1 MAFFSIASISDVSTF
16 DVDTSGALQLN
27 SSAGAISIGNDDI
40 DQAINIGTQGERT
53 ISVGTGAFADTINIG
68 NATGATAVA
77 ITSGTG
83 SIALASTGTGD
94 ITINSDDTL
103 LLDAVGVLELN
114 SSAGAINIGSDDN
127 DQAINIGAQG
137 ERSISIGTGAFADV
151 IIIGNVT
158 GATSIA
164 LNSGTGGIALA
175 STGTGDITIDSDD
188 TLLLDSDGILELNSS
203 GGIISIGNDA
213 DAFNINVGTGGAA
226 RTITVGNVTGA
237 TGVVINSGTGGVSL
251 ASTGAGEITLDSS
264 ADINLDA
271 GGADIVLKDDGTQ
284 FGGFSQDSGE
294 LVIKSSSSATTALT
308 FSGANITTG
317 GTLTLG
323 STSAITAGSYSGN
336 AILVS
341 DSGVVKHMTTTEF
354 ATEIGAITESNANT
368 FTAKQ
373 VIDMAAANVTPAT
386 DGSHLHIEG
395 SVAMTDNVTSGSG
408 TAAAY
413 SQVSI
418 EAVTLAATNSS
429 VTTTAASTLYIN
441 NAPTAGTNQTI
452 TNAYSLFVDGGA
464 CRFDGN
470 IISSGFIINTYDTVT
485 YGSNSGNITETSADG
500 TTHDP
505 TASSVFLQ
513 AVASSIDTTYHW
525 DLSSFT
531 GGGNGTT
538 LHLVFDK
545 EDDTGI
551 TALQVNFGS
560 NKLYSGNG
568 KNDSLTF
575 STSGQSAS
583 LIYMD
588 SAWRIIN
595 TGAGVA

>member
-103 LLDAVGVLELN
+103 LLDADGVLELN

-137 ERSISIGTGAFADV
+137 ERSISIGTGEFADV

-203 GGIISIGNDA
+203 GGIISIGNDNV
-213 DAFNINVGTGGAA
+213 DQNIGIGAAGERIINIGNTTGASALNLSAGTGH
-226 RTITVGNVTGA
+226 
-237 TGVVINSGTGGVSL
+237 
-251 ASTGAGEITLDSS
+251 ITLDSEG
-264 ADINLDA
+264 DIILDA
-271 GGADIVLKDDGTQ
+271 NGADVILKDAGTQ
-284 FGGFSQDSGE
+284 YGTLTNTSGN
-294 LVIKSSSSATTALT
+294 LIIKSGSTTALT

-373 VIDMAAANVTPAT
+373 VIDMAAATVTPAT

-395 SVAMTDNVTSGSG
+395 SVTMTDNVTSGSG

-485 YGSNSGNITETSADG
+485 YGSNSGNITATSADG
-500 TTHDP
+500 TPHDP

-545 EDDTGI
+545 VEDTGI
-551 TALQVNFGS
+551 TALQVNFNGDGET
-560 NKLYSGNG
+560 KRLFSGNG
-568 KNDSLTF
+568 PNDYISFT
-575 STSGQSAS
+575 TTGQSAS

-588 SAWRIIN
+588 SAWRITN
-595 TGAGVA
+595 TGATIGNH